1 MAKQVIHGEES
12 RAAILRGVNEL
23 ANAVKVSVKVMP
35 SRNRYGSERMM
46 TSKSKFENIDRL
58 SA

>member
-1 MAKQVIHGEES
+1 MTPPV
-12 RAAILRGVNEL
+12 V